1 LRGEERAMDVRCE
14 INGTVWKVEVT
25 LGDAVAED
33 DVLIILESMK
43 MEVPVTAPVA
53 GRVRELRVGEGDS
66 VKEDQVVV
74 VLETD

>member
-1 LRGEERAMDVRCE
+1 MDVRSE

>member
-1 LRGEERAMDVRCE
+1 MDVRCE